1 MIIKVSGLREA
12 SQIRD
17 VAAMGVGMMAFDFR
31 KESERFVRM
40 ISSQAG
46 IIPDYSEQ
54 RLAAS
59 RGYEARGERGENRYE
74 TQPTTTESTLVPQK
88 VGVFADDM
96 PQNIITRIYNYQLDA
111 VQLDGREL
119 PVMIDNLRRS
129 VVPDICPNIIIIKTL
144 HIHGA
149 ADVDAWKGYEHHAD
163 MLLLD
168 IRERNCVKDV
178 VARYNGIL
186 PFLLNCGIGPDD
198 KDFLK
203 TISHPMLAGFD
214 LDEGFETAP
223 AVKDIARLQAFIQQL
238 SL

>member
-1 MIIKVSGLREA
+1 MRPL
-12 SQIRD
+12 
-17 VAAMGVGMMAFDFR
+17 
-31 KESERFVRM
+31 
-40 ISSQAG
+40 
-46 IIPDYSEQ
+46 
-54 RLAAS
+54 
-59 RGYEARGERGENRYE
+59 
-74 TQPTTTESTLVPQK
+74 T
-88 VGVFADDM
+88 
-96 PQNIITRIYNYQLDA
+96 
-111 VQLDGREL
+111 
-119 PVMIDNLRRS
+119 
-129 VVPDICPNIIIIKTL
+129 
-144 HIHGA
+144 IHEA

-178 VARYNGIL
+178 VARYNGTL

-223 AVKDIARLQAFIQQL
+223 AVKDIARLQAFIQQF